1 MHKFFNTAG
10 ACQPERHYTVDSLPR
25 LSGIRELID
34 DAHYFIIHAPRQT
47 GKTTYLYAL
56 MHQLNQEGQ
65 YTALTVNIQAAAS
78 GRDPQD
84 AMRIVALAIVQ
95 QAKLHL
101 PNLEQPPVVNEVSVQ
116 MGLQGYLTQWATQ
129 NPKPVVLFIDEAD
142 SLMDDLFLALLRQ
155 LRAGFEARPTGFPQ
169 AIALVGLRD
178 VRDYKI
184 RLRPDRASLGTG
196 SPFNVKTKS
205 LFMLGFTPA
214 EVHSLLDQHTQE
226 TGQSFSSEVIQEIYR
241 LTQGQPWLTNAL
253 ANQIVSE
260 VLRNDYSQLIT
271 LAHVVQA
278 KEELI
283 QRRDTHLDSLID
295 KLREPEVRRVAEAI
309 INGEAPDFDK
319 FNEAVVYTSDL
330 GLIAPTPPVRFA
342 NPIYQEII
350 PRVLSLDF
358 QLNFPNKLV
367 QLGWYLKDGRL
378 NLEALLTAFQQF
390 YRRYSEAWLEKYD
403 FREVGRQLLLMA
415 FLQRIINAGG
425 RIEREMAVG
434 NGRCD
439 LWLEY
444 GPDQFVIELKL
455 YRDSQTRQD
464 GLEQTAEYLDQFGL
478 SQGYL
483 ILFET
488 RAGKTWEERISRE
501 VVEVAGKTVIL
512 LGM

>member
-1 MHKFFNTAG
+1 
-10 ACQPERHYTVDSLPR
+10 
-25 LSGIRELID
+25 
-34 DAHYFIIHAPRQT
+34 
-47 GKTTYLYAL
+47 
-56 MHQLNQEGQ
+56 MHQLNQEGK
-65 YTALTVNIQAAAS
+65 YTALAVSIQAAAS
-78 GRDPQD
+78 GPTPDD
-84 AMRIVALAIVQ
+84 AMRKAALAIYY
-95 QAKLHL
+95 QAQSQL
-101 PNLEQPPVVNEVSVQ
+101 PQAEQPLKVTEATIEF
-116 MGLQGYLTQWATQ
+116 GLQGYLTYWARQ
-129 NPKPVVLFIDEAD
+129 NAKPLVLFIDEAD

-155 LRAGFEARPTGFPQ
+155 LRAGFEARPTDFPH
-169 AIALVGLRD
+169 ALALVGLRD

-184 RLRPDRASLGTG
+184 RIRPERDSLGTG
-196 SPFNVKTKS
+196 SPFNVKSKS

-214 EVHSLLDQHTQE
+214 EVYSLLDQHTQA
-226 TGQSFSSEVIQEIYR
+226 TGQVFPVEVQEEIYR

-253 ANQIVSE
+253 ANQIVDE
-260 VLRNDYSQLIT
+260 VLRNDYSQPIT
-271 LAHVVQA
+271 LAHVTQA

-283 QRRDTHLDSLID
+283 QRRDTHLDCLID
-295 KLREPEVRRVAEAI
+295 KLRAPEVRRVAEAI
-309 INGEAPDFDK
+309 INGEAPGFDN
-319 FNEAVVYTSDL
+319 FNDAVVYTSDL

-367 QLGWYLKDGRL
+367 QPHWYLKDGRL
-378 NLEALLTAFQQF
+378 DLEALLTAFQQF

-439 LWLEY
+439 LWIEY

-464 GLEQTAEYLDQFGL
+464 GLEQTAEYVSQFGL
-478 SQGYL
+478 DRGYL

-501 VVEVAGKTVIL
+501 VVEIAGKTVIVM
-512 LGM
+512 GM

>member
-1 MHKFFNTAG
+1 MTD
-10 ACQPERHYTVDSLPR
+10 PLPR

-65 YTALTVNIQAAAS
+65 YTALTVSIQAAAS
-78 GRDPQD
+78 GRDPVE
-84 AMRIVALAIVQ
+84 AMQIAAANLYR
-95 QAKLHL
+95 QAREHL
-101 PNLEQPPVVNEVSVQ
+101 PEGQRPEKVTEVGPPI
-116 MGLQGYLTQWATQ
+116 GTLQAYLNQWART
-129 NPKPVVLFIDEAD
+129 NPKPLVLFIDEAD

-155 LRAGFEARPTGFPQ
+155 LRAGFEARPTGFPHSL
-169 AIALVGLRD
+169 ALVGLRD

-184 RLRPDRASLGTG
+184 RLRPERESLGTG
-196 SPFNVKTKS
+196 SPFNVKSKS

-214 EVHSLLDQHTQE
+214 EVNSLLDQHTLE
-226 TGQSFSSEVIQEIYR
+226 TGQLFPPEVRQEIFR

-260 VLRNDYSQLIT
+260 VLRNDYFQPIT
-271 LAHVVQA
+271 LAHVLQA
-278 KEELI
+278 KEALI

-309 INGEAPDFDK
+309 FNGEAPVFDN
-319 FNEAVVYTSDL
+319 FNDAVVYTRDL
-330 GLIAPTPPVRFA
+330 GLVAPTPPVRFA

-367 QLGWYLKDGRL
+367 QPHWYLQDGRL
-378 NLEALLTAFQQF
+378 DLEALLTAFQQF

-425 RIEREMAVG
+425 RLERELAVG

-439 LWLEY
+439 LWIEY

-455 YRDSQTRQD
+455 YRDPQTRQD
-464 GLEQTAEYLDQFGL
+464 GLEQTAEYLSQFGL

-501 VVEVAGKTVIL
+501 VVEVEGKTVIL
-512 LGM
+512 MGM